1 MFSIRVGWSTLT
13 VDLDDKHLAGKEHI
27 TNILGRIC
35 MSTKAGL
42 LMKEE
47 KWVFRF
53 QITHF

>member
-42 LMKEE
+42 LIKERG
-47 KWVFRF
+47 KMGF
-53 QITHF
+53 